1 MYADGMRAF
10 AWLALAGVAALLPG
24 CSSSLQ
30 GEVAPEIR
38 GAIWIR
44 PEGTEHLKA
53 REKWVLV
60 EFFDPSLSVCR
71 SRAADLIDMQKEY
84 GNEKFVV
91 IGITRAERVDAEA
104 FVDELGLNYPVIPI
118 AKQLFEDFGVKDA
131 PHATLIDPYAT
142 VVIDNPTTLREVE
155 DHLAKELG

>member
-44 PEGTEHLKA
+44 PKGTEHLKA

-60 EFFDPSLSVCR
+60 EFFDPSLNVCR
-71 SRAADLIDMQKEY
+71 SRAADLIKMQNDYRDK
-84 GNEKFVV
+84 NFVV
-91 IGITRAERVDAEA
+91 IGVTKAARVDAEA
-104 FVDELGLNYPVIPI
+104 FIDELGVNYPVIPI
-118 AKQLFEDFGVKDA
+118 AKQLFEDFEVKDI
-131 PHATLIDPYAT
+131 PDATLIDPYAT
-142 VVIDNPTTLREVE
+142 VVIDNPKTLREVE
-155 DHLAKELG
+155 DRLAQELD

>member
-1 MYADGMRAF
+1 MRAF
-10 AWLALAGVAALLPG
+10 AWLALACIAALLLG

-38 GAIWIR
+38 EAIWIR
-44 PEGTEHLKA
+44 PKGTEHVTA
-53 REKWVLV
+53 SEKWVLV
-60 EFFDPSLSVCR
+60 EFFDPSLSICR
-71 SRAADLIDMQKEY
+71 SRAADLIKMQNDYRDK
-84 GNEKFVV
+84 NFVV

-118 AKQLFEDFGVKDA
+118 AKQLFEDFGVKHA

-142 VVIDNPTTLREVE
+142 VVIDNPRTLREVE
-155 DHLAKELG
+155 DRLAQELD

>member
-1 MYADGMRAF
+1 MRAF
-10 AWLALAGVAALLPG
+10 LWLALAGVAALLPG

-44 PEGTEHLKA
+44 PKGTEKVTA
-53 REKWVLV
+53 REKWILV
-60 EFFDPSLSVCR
+60 EFFDPSLNVCR
-71 SRAADLIDMQKEY
+71 SRAADLIDMQNEY
-84 GNEKFVV
+84 RDKKFVV
-91 IGITRAERVDAEA
+91 IGVTRAERVDAEA

-118 AKQLFEDFGVKDA
+118 AKLLFEDFRVKDA

-142 VVIDNPTTLREVE
+142 VVLDNPKTLREVE